1 MKLGTEDKKKVWAL
15 GVLGVVAAYFVYS
28 NLFDSSTSGVAPK
41 PAVVSER
48 QRAAE
53 EATGGALAPAPTAAP
68 STSQPVTSPRQLGN
82 GGNRSRGDEF
92 HPSLRSK
99 RKEDQIDPLTVD
111 PTLRLDLLAK
121 VQNVKL
127 DGGQRNLFQFGNPEP
142 VARLAGDEPKI
153 VPKKVAMGPPVAP
166 PPPPPPG
173 SVPLPPPPP
182 ITMKYYGLATKRI
195 DGKKTAFFLD
205 GEDILLATEG
215 MTVKKRYKIVR
226 INAESVVIEDTDV
239 KRQQTLKISEDAGGT
254 S

>member
-1 MKLGTEDKKKVWAL
+1 MNLGTDNKKSVWAL
-15 GVLGVVAAYFVYS
+15 AALGVVAAYFFYTNVLS
-28 NLFDSSTSGVAPK
+28 DSSSSAVPPK
-41 PAVVSER
+41 SAALTER
-48 QRAAE
+48 ERAAAE
-53 EATGGALAPAPTAAP
+53 ISGAPAPVP
-68 STSQPVTSPRQLGN
+68 STAPASQPATSPRQSGAA
-82 GGNRSRGDEF
+82 NRSRGDEF

-127 DGGQRNLFQFGNPEP
+127 DGGQRNLFQFGKAELVAATLDGPEQ
-142 VARLAGDEPKI
+142 KI
-153 VPKKVAMGPPVAP
+153 VPKVRERMGPKEAP
-166 PPPPPPG
+166 PPPGPAP
-173 SVPLPPPPP
+173 VVPPPP

-205 GEDILLATEG
+205 GEDIILATEG

-239 KRQQTLKISEDAGGT
+239 KREQTVKISEDAGGT

>member
-1 MKLGTEDKKKVWAL
+1 MKLGTENKKSVWAL
-15 GVLGVVAAYFVYS
+15 AVLGVVAAYFVYTNVLS
-28 NLFDSSTSGVAPK
+28 DSSPPTVAPK
-41 PAVVSER
+41 SAAVTER
-48 QRAAE
+48 ERAAA
-53 EATGGALAPAPTAAP
+53 EAMGAAPAPVPAP
-68 STSQPVTSPRQLGN
+68 LPTSQPAAPPRQLG
-82 GGNRSRGDEF
+82 GASRSRGDEF

-121 VQNVKL
+121 VQSVKL
-127 DGGQRNLFQFGNPEP
+127 DGGQRNLFQFGKAELVAATLDGPEQ
-142 VARLAGDEPKI
+142 KI
-153 VPKKVAMGPPVAP
+153 VPKVRERMGPKEAP
-166 PPPPPPG
+166 PPPGPAP
-173 SVPLPPPPP
+173 VVPPPP

-205 GEDILLATEG
+205 GEDIILATEG

-239 KRQQTLKISEDAGGT
+239 KREQTVKISEDAGGT